1 MLLTRASDNSK
12 QPASQ
17 TNMLARQSAS
27 PAAASAATKPAA
39 ARPVA
44 RAAPRAARA
53 PRHRRALAA
62 TGGDNEGGEDAP
74 TTSGQKQPD
83 QAPLP
88 PWVRA
93 ERERDAAA
101 ASGSDKSLPWPL
113 YLVFSFLVATAAV
126 GSIFEYANKNAVFG
140 VLQPDSPLWAPV
152 LGLFAFTGLPT
163 AAALFFKGVAAANAS
178 FEAQDKAD
186 GYIE

>member
-1 MLLTRASDNSK
+1 MMLTQRPPAALAGSSRA
-12 QPASQ
+12 
-17 TNMLARQSAS
+17 ARL
-27 PAAASAATKPAA
+27 PAAAPAA
-39 ARPVA
+39 SLLLRH
-44 RAAPRAARA
+44 RSGPRRA
-53 PRHRRALAA
+53 PAPAPSA
-62 TGGDNEGGEDAP
+62 TGGDDNSSSKPTGE
-74 TTSGQKQPD
+74 
-83 QAPLP
+83 PLP

-101 ASGSDKSLPWPL
+101 ASGADKALPWPL

-126 GSIFEYANKNAVFG
+126 GSIFEYFNKNALFG
-140 VLQPDSPLWAPV
+140 VLPPSSPLWAPV
-152 LGLFAFTGLPT
+152 LGLFAITGLPT